1 MWSQSAAMKRHLNS
15 NSLTFSRPK
24 TRAHCQANKTG
35 QLRFSS
41 LKSRLFVPYSCPCP
55 IPVPIPIPFPFPFRF
70 PSDRHLSFFGDWG
83 ALVVGSVSVS
93 KSKLDKR
100 RERTIMPYL
109 LAFLGAL
116 KWILI
121 EPKKTTAMDDQS
133 RFAAPTIDGAGNMPG
148 QSSMKS
154 TNVWTNR
161 KTKRWFFPLCCF
173 CN

>member
-35 QLRFSS
+35 QQRFSS

-100 RERTIMPYL
+100 RERTIMPYSIFTGL
-109 LAFLGAL
+109 SWSVKMNLN
-116 KWILI
+116 WT
-121 EPKKTTAMDDQS
+121 KKDDGDGRS
-133 RFAAPTIDGAGNMPG
+133 KSVCRPYDRWCRKYAWSELNEID
-148 QSSMKS
+148 KCLD
-154 TNVWTNR
+154 
-161 KTKRWFFPLCCF
+161 K
-173 CN
+173 